1 MNFYVDQT
9 FFLLLAIVAIPA
21 VVLGVRGKHIAPYGF
36 AVSLLF
42 LVLLF
47 YKDIGSGIHLLI
59 YIALETVIAF
69 ATLWYHR
76 RHGKKPLLFY
86 LAVLVAI
93 APLVTYKVGAVFSA
107 NLLGFLGI
115 SYITFKSVQV
125 IMEIHDGLIKKM
137 SLYEYWGFL
146 LFFAS
151 FTSGPID
158 RSRRF
163 ADEMHRTYGSGE
175 YLDLLSKGLFWL
187 LLGAVYKMVLSGFF
201 YQNYVPVA
209 LSAMAI
215 GPGILN
221 AIKNAYAYG
230 FYMFFDFA
238 GYTLMAMGTA
248 AIFGVHL
255 PANFRYP
262 FKSLD
267 IKDFWNRWH
276 ITLSFWLRDFVFM
289 RVVRTAVRHKWFSSR
304 ITTACLG
311 YMANMTLMGFWHGIT
326 LDYIIY
332 GLYHG
337 VLLSATEV
345 YQKKSKFYKRHK
357 DSVIYQAISWFVTIN
372 LVMLGFAIFS
382 GELAKLIAG

>member
-1 MNFYVDQT
+1 MNFYVDQS
-9 FFLLLAIVAIPA
+9 FFLVLAAVAIPA

-47 YKDIGSGIHLLI
+47 YKDVGSGVHLLI

-69 ATLWYHR
+69 MALRYRR
-76 RHGKKPLLFY
+76 RHGKRQSLFY
-86 LAVLVAI
+86 LAVILSI

-107 NLLGFLGI
+107 SLLGFLGI

-125 IMEIHDGLIKKM
+125 IMEIHDGLIERM
-137 SLYEYWGFL
+137 SPYEYWGFL

-163 ADEMHRTYGSGE
+163 DEEMHRTYERSE

-209 LSAMAI
+209 FDVTAV
-215 GPGILN
+215 GPSILD

-238 GYTLMAMGTA
+238 GYTLMAMGAA

-255 PANFRYP
+255 PANFKYP

-276 ITLSFWLRDFVFM
+276 ITLSSWLRDFVFM
-289 RVVRTAVRHKWFSSR
+289 RIVRTSVRHKWFASR

-326 LDYIIY
+326 PDYIIY

-345 YQKKSKFYKRHK
+345 YQKKSKFYRRHK
-357 DSVIYQAISWFVTIN
+357 DSVMYQLASWFITIN

-382 GELAKLIAG
+382 GELAKLMTG